1 MIKPFESKPV
11 KRTNLIIA
19 QLAFAY
25 LNMSLTEEELRQQL
39 SQPYQ
44 RTKAFS
50 LVVRTYQERLYWHI
64 RKMVMSHDD
73 ANDVLQNTFMKAWNG
88 IEGFRGDSQLS
99 TWLYR
104 IATNET
110 LTFLTNK
117 RLRNNQSIDDV
128 QGALLQNLQADNYF
142 NGNELQMKLQKAIV
156 TLPDKQRLVFNMKYF
171 EDITYEKMESILGT
185 SIGALKASYHH
196 AVKKIE
202 RYFEEN
208 E

>member
-1 MIKPFESKPV
+1 
-11 KRTNLIIA
+11 
-19 QLAFAY
+19 
-25 LNMSLTEEELRQQL
+25 
-39 SQPYQ
+39 
-44 RTKAFS
+44 
-50 LVVRTYQERLYWHI
+50 
-64 RKMVMSHDD
+64 
-73 ANDVLQNTFMKAWNG
+73 LQNTFMKAWNG

-117 RLRNNQSIDDV
+117 KLRNNQSLDDV
-128 QGALLQNLQADNYF
+128 EGTLLQNLQADNYF
-142 NGNELQMKLQKAIV
+142 NGNELQLKLQKAII

-171 EDITYEKMESILGT
+171 EDITYEKMEGILGT

>member
-1 MIKPFESKPV
+1 
-11 KRTNLIIA
+11 
-19 QLAFAY
+19 
-25 LNMSLTEEELRQQL
+25 MSLTEEELQEQL
-39 SQPYQ
+39 RHPHQ

-50 LVVRTYQERLYWHI
+50 LVVRAYQERLYWHI
-64 RKMVMSHDD
+64 RKMVMSHED

-110 LTFLTNK
+110 LTFLTNR
-117 RLRNNQSIDDV
+117 RLRNHQTFDDV
-128 QGALLQNLQADNYF
+128 EGTMLQNLQADNYF
-142 NGNELQMKLQKAIV
+142 NGNELQMKLQKAII

-171 EDITYEKMESILGT
+171 EDITYEKMEGILGT